1 MQKPTQE
8 KEWYFSFMNQ
18 RAQSLSHVQ
27 LAATPRTV
35 AHWAPVHSILQARWP
50 VWVAISSSRGSSQ
63 PRDTTHVSCI
73 SCTAGRF
80 FTAEPPGKPNK
91 NEPTFISY
99 PLCVEDQTWYHSAFF
114 WPQNPFPRLSFPV
127 GSDSAEKG
135 QGKPALWAE
144 RNSALGACPN
154 RSCVF
159 LQKKCRMLDFQ
170 SESYRMGQKG
180 DTR

>member
-18 RAQSLSHVQ
+18 RAQSFSRVQ
-27 LAATPRTV
+27 LSATPWTV
-35 AHWAPVHSILQARWP
+35 AHWAPVHSILQARLP

-63 PRDTTHVSCI
+63 PRDWTHISCVSC
-73 SCTAGRF
+73 GF

-91 NEPTFISY
+91 NEPMFISY
-99 PLCVEDQTWYHSAFF
+99 PLCVEDQTWYNSTFF

-135 QGKPALWAE
+135 QGKAALWAE
-144 RNSALGACPN
+144 RNSALGAGPN
-154 RSCVF
+154 RSRVF
-159 LQKKCRMLDFQ
+159 LQKKCQMLDFQ
-170 SESYRMGQKG
+170 SKSYGMGQKG
-180 DTR
+180 DIR